1 MIYRAEVPIQRW
13 GRQQRSRKKLD
24 SFGPCHLRGL
34 LEDLQKS
41 HWVGRQDGDPEV
53 VSSSGPDSPATE
65 DRERGPRT
73 EKHSHSEVGG
83 DRRVFRREEKV
94 ANRGRTAGQ
103 QGKWE
108 PRKRSGV
115 EAEVS
120 GLGGRSLR
128 CAAGLVQWM
137 RGKKV
142 GVPSMDTS
150 LKKIVGEDI
159 RGHSSWR
166 KGEVSPHSDL

>member
-13 GRQQRSRKKLD
+13 GRQERSRKKLD

-34 LEDLQKS
+34 LEDLQRS
-41 HWVGRQDGDPEV
+41 HWVGR
-53 VSSSGPDSPATE
+53 PDSPATE
-65 DRERGPRT
+65 DQERGPRT

-142 GVPSMDTS
+142 GVPSVDTS